1 MNINKWTMALAAAGV
16 VSLSSV
22 AQAQEAAAGADV
34 VAASVELSGYVSSS
48 YTMSS
53 GRGATANTFRG
64 TEGNSDK
71 FSLDVVSLSL
81 SSAKGEG
88 EWASG
93 YNFTMWI
100 GDAAS
105 DIGTSSASDN
115 TLEVMEANIDLSVGL
130 PFLDNPINLTVGQM
144 GTVVGYETYS
154 YGNDRNGNPINAFH
168 NRGWAFAAEPT
179 HHTGILAEYQLND
192 NIGVKAGVAND
203 TTNAVTNDN
212 SGDDSTVGY
221 LLGATYEGGFMAEQG
236 FDVSLGAVLDM
247 GADGAEQDTYYYQVG
262 LPIEGLVPN
271 LSADVAATLVDHDND
286 NDTEIYQ
293 VYLAYSLSENTT
305 INARYEFGDDDI
317 TASKAD
323 IESYAIGVT
332 HQIWDG
338 VTSRV
343 EYMTSDWDGAANDD
357 EALTI
362 SLIYSF

>member
-1 MNINKWTMALAAAGV
+1 MMNMNKWTMALAAAGV

-48 YTMSS
+48 YTMGSNRPS
-53 GRGATANTFRG
+53 TANTFRG
-64 TEGNSDK
+64 SDGNADK

-81 SSAKGEG
+81 SGAKGEG

-115 TLEVMEANIDLSVGL
+115 TLEVMEANIELTLPVGTGL
-130 PFLDNPINLTVGQM
+130 NLTVGQM
-144 GTVVGYETYS
+144 GTVVGYETYD
-154 YGNDRNGNPINAFH
+154 YTANAFH

-179 HHTGILAEYQLND
+179 HHTGVLAEYQLND
-192 NIGVKAGVAND
+192 NLGVKAGVVND
-203 TTNAVTNDN
+203 TTSAQTNATNDA
-212 SGDDSTVGY
+212 GGVAY
-221 LLGATYEGGFMAEQG
+221 LLGADYAPSEGTWLGDNG
-236 FDVSLGAVLDM
+236 FDLSAGAVLDA
-247 GADGAEQDTYYYQVG
+247 GASATQDRDTMYVAAG
-262 LPIEGLVPN
+262 LPINGMIAN
-271 LSADVAATLVDHDND
+271 LTADVAATYAEQGES
-286 NDTEIYQ
+286 DTEIYQ

-323 IESYAIGVT
+323 IESWAVGVT
-332 HQIWDG
+332 HNLWEN

-343 EYMTSDWDGAANDD
+343 EYMTSDWEGATNDD

>member
-1 MNINKWTMALAAAGV
+1 MNMNKWTMALAAAGV

-48 YTMSS
+48 YTVGSNRS
-53 GRGATANTFRG
+53 GSTFRSA
-64 TEGNSDK
+64 ENQADK

-81 SSAKGEG
+81 NGAKGEG

-115 TLEVMEANIDLSVGL
+115 TLEVMEANIELTLPVGTGL
-130 PFLDNPINLTVGQM
+130 NLTVGQM
-144 GTVVGYETYS
+144 GTVVGYETYDYS
-154 YGNDRNGNPINAFH
+154 ANAFH
-168 NRGWAFAAEPT
+168 NRGWAFNAEPT

-192 NIGVKAGVAND
+192 NLGVKAGVAND
-203 TTNAVTNDN
+203 TTSNQTNATNDDG
-212 SGDDSTVGY
+212 SVAY
-221 LLGATYEGGFMAEQG
+221 LLGADYAPSEGTWLGDNG
-236 FDVSLGAVLDM
+236 FDLSAGAVLDASASAT
-247 GADGAEQDTYYYQVG
+247 ADRDTMYIAAG
-262 LPIEGLVPN
+262 LPISGMIAN
-271 LSADVAATLVDHDND
+271 LTADVAATYAEQGES
-286 NDTEIYQ
+286 DTEIYQ
-293 VYLAYSLSENTT
+293 IYLAYNLSESTT

-317 TASKAD
+317 TASKAG
-323 IESYAIGVT
+323 IESWAVGVT
-332 HQIWDG
+332 HQLWEN

-343 EYMTSDWDGAANDD
+343 EYMTSDWDGAANED
-357 EALTI
+357 EALTV

>member
-1 MNINKWTMALAAAGV
+1 MMNMNKWTMALAAASA

-22 AQAQEAAAGADV
+22 AKAQEAAAGADA

-48 YTMSS
+48 YTASS
-53 GRGATANTFRG
+53 GRTSTANTFRG

-81 SSAKGEG
+81 SSAKGAG

-93 YNFTMWI
+93 YNFAMWV
-100 GDAAS
+100 GPAAS

-115 TLEVMEANIDLSVGL
+115 TLEVMEANIELTLPVG
-130 PFLDNPINLTVGQM
+130 FGINLTVGQM
-144 GTVVGYETYS
+144 GTVVGYESYDYS
-154 YGNDRNGNPINAFH
+154 ANAFH
-168 NRGWAFAAEPT
+168 NRGWGFAAEPT

-192 NIGVKAGVAND
+192 NIDVKAGVAND

-212 SGDDSTVGY
+212 SGDDSAAGY
-221 LLGATYEGGFMAEQG
+221 LLSASYGDGFMAEQG
-236 FDVSLGAVLDM
+236 FAVSLGAVLDM

-293 VYLAYSLSENTT
+293 VYLAYNLSENTT

-317 TASKAD
+317 TASKSG
-323 IESYAIGVT
+323 IESMAVGVT
-332 HQIWDG
+332 HKLWEN

-343 EYMTSDWDGAANDD
+343 EYMTSDWEGSSIDD
-357 EALTI
+357 EALTV

>member
-1 MNINKWTMALAAAGV
+1 MMNMNKWTMALAAAGV

-81 SSAKGEG
+81 SKAKGEG

-115 TLEVMEANIDLSVGL
+115 TLEVMEANIDLTLPVGGGL
-130 PFLDNPINLTVGQM
+130 NLTIGQM
-144 GTVVGYETYS
+144 GTVVGYETYDYS
-154 YGNDRNGNPINAFH
+154 ANAFH
-168 NRGWAFAAEPT
+168 NRGWGFAAEPT

-192 NIGVKAGVAND
+192 NIGIKAGIAND

-221 LLGATYEGGFMAEQG
+221 LLGATYEDGFMADHG
-236 FDVSLGAVLDM
+236 FNVDLGAVLDM
-247 GADGAEQDTYYYQVG
+247 GGDGAQQDTYYYKVG
-262 LPIEGLVPN
+262 LPVKGFAPN
-271 LSADVAATLVDHDND
+271 LTADVAATLVDHDNN

-293 VYLAYSLSENTT
+293 LYLGYKVSDSTT
-305 INARYEFGDDDI
+305 VNARYEFGDDDI
-317 TASKAD
+317 TAGKSD
-323 IESYAIGVT
+323 IKSYAVGVT
-332 HQIWDG
+332 HKLWEN

-343 EYMTSDWDGAANDD
+343 EYMTSDYEGATNDD

-362 SLIYSF
+362 SLIYNF